1 VVVEVDG
8 RPSPRLWKAPRL
20 FSCCETCREV
30 AYCVAGRRGQEGN
43 PISCCYTTVEGACR
57 VVCCFLYHLFEA
69 AKARLLKDG
78 SGGTS
83 PDSLG
88 KRCSELGWQQG
99 VWVAVGRDVSEQS
112 GKAGLVGHGG
122 RLRGTALI
130 SRERI
135 GILLPARAEEPASPL
150 KYCSIP

>member
-1 VVVEVDG
+1 MWPGGEA
-8 RPSPRLWKAPRL
+8 K
-20 FSCCETCREV
+20 
-30 AYCVAGRRGQEGN
+30 QEN
-43 PISCCYTTVEGACR
+43 PISCCYTTVEGR
-57 VVCCFLYHLFEA
+57 QG
-69 AKARLLKDG
+69 RLLSIISTCSRLPRPG
-78 SGGTS
+78 SCWMGPAGR
-83 PDSLG
+83 PLASLG

-122 RLRGTALI
+122 RLRGAALI

-135 GILLPARAEEPASPL
+135 GILLPARAEEPASSL